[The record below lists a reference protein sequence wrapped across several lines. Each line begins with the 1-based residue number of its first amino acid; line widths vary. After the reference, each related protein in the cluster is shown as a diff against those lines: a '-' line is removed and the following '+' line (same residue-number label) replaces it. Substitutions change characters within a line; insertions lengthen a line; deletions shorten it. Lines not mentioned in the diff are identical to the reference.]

1 MTHHHPRPRRSD
13 PPSFLPSLPPSLGLG
28 RGRTSD
34 LIESEAEEE
43 ARLSGAARR
52 LPGAPRCCGL
62 ARGAWR
68 KSVPWRAR
76 GFLHAA
82 EGEVIWARVRNR
94 GGEDSEERMKG
105 WIRVADIS
113 LTNIIPS
120 STEW

>member
-1 MTHHHPRPRRSD
+1 MTHRHPRPRRSD
-13 PPSFLPSLPPSLGLG
+13 PPSFLPSLPRARTHVRLDRI
-28 RGRTSD
+28 RGGGGSAAQWRGTQT
-34 LIESEAEEE
+34 
-43 ARLSGAARR
+43 ARR
-52 LPGAPRCCGL
+52 AALLWSGERGMEKVGAL
-62 ARGAWR
+62 
-68 KSVPWRAR
+68 AR

-94 GGEDSEERMKG
+94 GGEDSEERIKG